1 MKAIVGIGNP
11 GKEYQDTRHNIG
23 FRVIDALKSPR
34 AGKTDK
40 IVLKKPVTFVN
51 RTGLAVAELVK
62 KHKLSPDFV
71 LLVCDDV
78 NLEFGKLRLRG
89 KGSSGG
95 HKGLQS
101 VIDTL
106 GTEEFPRLR
115 IGVKNERMPKDLAVF
130 VLEPFRKEEEG
141 RIGPILKKAVK
152 VCEVWAQEG
161 FEAAMAALGKLS
173 AEGGSTSGGQSS
185 QSRS

>member
-11 GKEYQDTRHNIG
+11 GKEYRGTRHNIG
-23 FRVIDALKSPR
+23 FRVIDTLKSPKPI
-34 AGKTDK
+34 KTTEK
-40 IVLKKPVTFVN
+40 LVLKKPATFVN

-62 KHKLSPDFV
+62 KHKLSSESA

-78 NLEFGKLRLRG
+78 YLEFGKLRLRA

-95 HKGLQS
+95 HQGLQS
-101 VIDTL
+101 VIESL

-115 IGVKNERMPKDLAVF
+115 IGVKNARMPKDLAAF
-130 VLEPFRKEEEG
+130 VLEKFSSEEEDQ
-141 RIGPILKKAVK
+141 IGPILQKAVS

-161 FEAAMAALGKLS
+161 FEAALTVLGKLS
-173 AEGGSTSGGQSS
+173 AKQHGGQ
-185 QSRS
+185 QGANE